1 MIIFKYNIYHLNY
14 PAKITYNN
22 NSYKSAYELYIKLFR
37 KDSCNATYFSNIDI
51 PDDSKI
57 KVLNYINY
65 LKFSQNKMLKSI
77 IMSEIESDFL
87 YECPIDHEI
96 GGGIIDGVQVGQNMY
111 GNAVKFAKEILDME
125 NRESSDKI
133 IEELRI
139 NVESICQ

>member
-1 MIIFKYNIYHLNY
+1 MITFKYNIYHLNY
-14 PAKITYNN
+14 SAKITYNN
-22 NSYKSAYELYIKLFR
+22 NSYKSAYELYIKLLTVT
-37 KDSCNATYFSNIDI
+37 SFSNIDI